1 MIEWLKRAL
10 EIRERGDDYVLT
22 LPLWVVA
29 LLVFLVIVLA
39 IVVWSLKRRRDPKL
53 NYHEPAGFKRLL
65 PSITGMT
72 DGDLV
77 GGNTY
82 KIIQNGAFFP
92 ALLDDIAKAKASINF
107 ETYLWKKGKIS
118 DTIIDALCEK
128 ARHGV
133 EVRLLVDASGGS
145 GVNLAARRKLRHA
158 GGKFEKY
165 HPYRLGNL
173 GRLNNRDHR
182 KVVVIDGRIG
192 YVGGHCVTDD
202 WLGDAED
209 KRHFRDISARVEGP
223 VVNRMQSC
231 FSENWIE
238 VNGEVLPGEKF
249 FPLLDAVGDI
259 QMHLAYTTALGSTS
273 ALELLYFLAVHA
285 ATKNISIQN
294 PYFLPDPHFIDA
306 INDAAN
312 RGVDVRIMLPA
323 TTATDHP
330 IVQHASHHHFG
341 TFLKHGIRIFEY
353 GKTLL
358 HQKVM
363 TVDGVWSL
371 VGSANFDDR
380 SFELNDEVGLGIYDS
395 GFAADLEAIFEA
407 DLKYCQELNFEDW
420 SRRGVGH
427 KLIDGSVYL
436 INEQL

>member
-1 MIEWLKRAL
+1 MIDWLKRAL

-22 LPLWVVA
+22 LPLWAVV
-29 LLVFLVIVLA
+29 LLLLIVIILA

-53 NYHEPAGFKRLL
+53 TYHEPAGIERLL
-65 PSITGMT
+65 PAIVGMT
-72 DGDLV
+72 HGDLV
-77 GGNTY
+77 DGNSY
-82 KIIQNGAFFP
+82 RIIQNGAFFP
-92 ALLDDIAKAKASINF
+92 ALLDDIAKAKFSINF
-107 ETYLWKKGKIS
+107 ETYLWKKGRIS
-118 DTIIDALCEK
+118 DTIIDALSQK
-128 ARHGV
+128 AREGV

-145 GVNLAARRKLRHA
+145 GVNLKARRKLKTA

-165 HPYRLGNL
+165 HPWRFGNL
-173 GRLNNRDHR
+173 GRMNNRDHR

-192 YVGGHCVTDD
+192 YVGGHCVTDN

-209 KRHFRDISARVEGP
+209 KKHFRDISARIEGP

-238 VNGEVLPGEKF
+238 ESGEVLPGQKC
-249 FPLLDAVGDI
+249 FPKLDPVGEI
-259 QMHLAYTTALGSTS
+259 PMHLAYTTALGSTS
-273 ALELLYFLAVHA
+273 SLELLHFLAVHA
-285 ATKNISIQN
+285 ATTKITIQN

-306 INDAAN
+306 LNDAAD
-312 RGVDVRIMLPA
+312 RGVDVRIMLPG
-323 TTATDHP
+323 TNATDHP

-353 GKTLL
+353 GRTLL

-371 VGSANFDDR
+371 IGSTNFDDR

-395 GFAADLEAIFEA
+395 GFATELEAIFSE

-420 SRRGVGH
+420 SRRGAGH
-427 KLIDGSVYL
+427 KLMDGSVYL